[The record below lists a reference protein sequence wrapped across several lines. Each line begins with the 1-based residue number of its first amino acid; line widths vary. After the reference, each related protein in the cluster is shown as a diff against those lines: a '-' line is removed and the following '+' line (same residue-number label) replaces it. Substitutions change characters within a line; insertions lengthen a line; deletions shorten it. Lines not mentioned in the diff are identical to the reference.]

1 VALLAIVGLLLKLPL
16 FLYPSAPVAGAEEG
30 ILYKVLVNWLNSGGL
45 LFFGGVL
52 SFVLLYIQALT
63 INGIINE
70 YRMTTR
76 HTFLPALSY
85 MLITS
90 LLPQWSFLSAA
101 LIATTFILWA
111 FAQLFQLYNRPAA
124 NTKIYNIGLL
134 LGLASFFYFPS
145 FLFGVAI
152 LSGLLI
158 LRPFRLNEIL
168 LLLLGIV
175 TPFYFYAVYLFL
187 TNGLSVQKLISTV
200 QIDTPG
206 TRHSLWVAGSSLF
219 LIIPFLIG
227 AYYIQG
233 NLLKMLIQARKN
245 WSIILLWLFF
255 ALLIGFANGGGT
267 FTNWIV
273 AAAPFAAFHACAY
286 FFQPRKWVASFL
298 FFAMVAFI
306 LVQQYVTNAWQ

>member
-1 VALLAIVGLLLKLPL
+1 MALLAIVGLLLKLPL
-16 FLYPSAPVAGAEEG
+16 FLYPSAPVAGPQEG
-30 ILYKVLVNWLNSGGL
+30 LFYKALVGWLSSGGFSFL
-45 LFFGGVL
+45 GGVL
-52 SFVLLYIQALT
+52 SFFLLYVQALI
-63 INGIINE
+63 INGIVNE

-76 HTFLPALSY
+76 HTFLPGLSY

-90 LLPQWSFLSAA
+90 LLPQWSVLSAA
-101 LIATTFILWA
+101 LMATTLILLA
-111 FAQLFQLYNRPAA
+111 FAQLFQLYNKPSA

-152 LSGLLI
+152 ISGLLI
-158 LRPFRLNEIL
+158 LRPFRLNEIFL
-168 LLLLGIV
+168 LLSGII

-187 TNGLSVQKLISTV
+187 YDGLTVEQLISTLH
-200 QIDTPG
+200 IHTPG
-206 TRHSLWVAGSSLF
+206 TRHSLWIAGSALF

-227 AYYIQG
+227 AYYIQS

-245 WSIILLWLFF
+245 WSILLLWLFF
-255 ALLIGFANGGGT
+255 GLLIGFVNGGGS

-273 AAAPFAAFHACAY
+273 AVAPFAAFHACAY
-286 FFQPRKWVASFL
+286 FFPPRKWVASFL